1 MLNLRKIHK
10 SQLFQTMAEQAKQ
23 LTAILNSSIGKKVL
37 MSLTGLFL
45 CFFLLNHLYTNLLLY
60 KPLFNEADGGASF
73 NQASHELVTSIL
85 VRTVEIVLFASI
97 IFHVL
102 QAIRLTMAN
111 KKARPVGYESGA
123 KAKAS
128 WISKNM
134 GLTGSVILFFLIV
147 HLYNFFLPYRITG
160 EVGGDSGIT
169 LAKQVTLA
177 LANPLYSGFYLV
189 GTLLLGL
196 HLSHG
201 FQSAFQTL
209 GLNNKKYESILKI
222 AGNAYAVLVT
232 VGFMSFP
239 VMFYFNI
246 LGCADKIQ

>member
-1 MLNLRKIHK
+1 
-10 SQLFQTMAEQAKQ
+10 MATSAAK
-23 LTAILNSSIGKKVL
+23 LSSVLNSSIGKKVL

-60 KPLFNEADGGASF
+60 APLFNPEDAGSSF
-73 NQASHELVTSIL
+73 NKASHELVTSIL

-97 IFHVL
+97 IFHVV
-102 QAIRLTMAN
+102 QAIRLTIAN
-111 KKARPVGYESGA
+111 RKARPVGYESGS
-123 KAKAS
+123 KAKAG

-134 GLTGSVILFFLIV
+134 GLTGSIILFFLIV

-177 LANPLYSGFYLV
+177 LANPIYSGLYII
-189 GTLLLGL
+189 GTLLMGM

-201 FQSAFQTL
+201 FQSAFQTI
-209 GLNNKKYESILKI
+209 GLNNKKYETILK
-222 AGNAYAVLVT
+222 AVGNGYAVLVT
-232 VGFMSFP
+232 VGFISFP
-239 VMFYFNI
+239 IMFYFNI
-246 LGCADKIQ
+246 LGIADKIQ

>member
-1 MLNLRKIHK
+1 
-10 SQLFQTMAEQAKQ
+10 MAGQANQ
-23 LTAILNSSIGKKVL
+23 LTAILDSSIGKKVL

-60 KPLFNEADGGASF
+60 KPLFNGADGGASF
-73 NQASHELVTSIL
+73 NEASHALVTSIL
-85 VRTVEIVLFASI
+85 VRMVEIVLFASI
-97 IFHVL
+97 ILHVV
-102 QAIRLTMAN
+102 QAIRLTVAN
-111 KKARPVGYESGA
+111 KKARPIGYESGS
-123 KAKAS
+123 KAKAG

-177 LANPLYSGFYLV
+177 LANPFYSGIYLV
-189 GTLLLGL
+189 GTFLLGL

-209 GLNNKKYESILKI
+209 GLNNNKYESLIKS
-222 AGNAYAVLVT
+222 AGYVYAVLVT